1 MEFPEKQLMHV
12 DTSVLSIGL
21 RPYSKLQEQQ
31 QDTSGVKRRYQT
43 DVTSSSSMPLSKPLR
58 ISNHSVWVAYMLT
71 SAREHEVISYL
82 QSSLGSILPSIGTS
96 VMSTDT
102 YRELRCALVAASR
115 SMVYREAGVPCL
127 AD

>member
-58 ISNHSVWVAYMLT
+58 ISNHNVWVAYMLT

-82 QSSLGSILPSIGTS
+82 SRLWAQSYPLSVPLSCPQTHTVNCDVRLLQRLGVWYI
-96 VMSTDT
+96 
-102 YRELRCALVAASR
+102 
-115 SMVYREAGVPCL
+115 EAGVPCL